1 MPFDDLLR
9 TMLFMRC
16 ASEHAVWRHQD
27 NEQTG
32 AKVVDLEENPEQQY
46 EPTGSSTMSNVLL
59 VVLVAVV
66 CFIAGL
72 AAWTS
77 A

>member
-1 MPFDDLLR
+1 MACGNFFR
-9 TMLFMRC
+9 RVVFMRC
-16 ASEHAVWRHQD
+16 ASDHAVGGTRI
-27 NEQTG
+27 NMTTG
-32 AKVVDLEENPEQQY
+32 AEVVDLDESPEQQY
-46 EPTGSSTMSNVLL
+46 EPTGTSTMSNVLL